1 MAGQL
6 LLVNPRPR
14 RRESAAER
22 EKLSR
27 AAKRRPRNAL
37 GEFVSGIRRNPKRKI
52 IKKNPRRET
61 RAYHHER
68 WTARAH
74 PRAADGEFIR
84 NNPRRR
90 AMATRRRE
98 PVGLLDGLWDDTLRP
113 AAVGTAGAMV
123 MELGVGYLPLPAEM
137 KSGVAGFAVKALLAV
152 GIGLGAKAA
161 GFERAG
167 AELAVGALTVAAATQ
182 AKDLAAVHMP
192 DLKLGSMGYFSPA
205 VVDQGALGMFMEDT
219 VPTVVSPRRA

>member
-6 LLVNPRPR
+6 LLINPRPR
-14 RRESAAER
+14 RRESASER
-22 EKLSR
+22 AKLSR

-37 GEFVSGIRRNPKRKI
+37 GEFVSGARRNPKAKT
-52 IKKNPRRET
+52 NPRRKAV
-61 RAYHHER
+61 RRYHTER
-68 WTARAH
+68 WTARSH

-84 NNPRRR
+84 KNPRRR

-98 PVGLLDGLWDDTLRP
+98 PVGLLDGLWDNTLRP

-123 MELGVGYLPLPAEM
+123 MELGVGYLPLPEEL
-137 KSGVAGFAVKALLAV
+137 KTGVAGFAVKALIAV
-152 GIGLGAKAA
+152 GMGLGAKAA

-192 DLKLGSMGYFSPA
+192 DLRLGSMGYFSPA
-205 VVDQGALGMFMEDT
+205 QVEQGSLGMFVEEGIPT
-219 VPTVVSPRRA
+219 IVPARRA